1 MKIKIIKKIEIIGY
15 EITKEVEVYVKSIK
29 EWSEKEVM
37 SVCVGE
43 NEDEDGMGWEVKNVG
58 DGVMIVSHF
67 DGDVEFVVV
76 KLN

>member
-15 EITKEVEVYVKSIK
+15 EIVKEVEVYVKSIK

-37 SVCVGE
+37 RVCVGE
-43 NEDEDGMGWEVKNVG
+43 NEDEDGIGWEVKNVG
-58 DGVMIVSHF
+58 DGVMIVSNV

>member
-15 EITKEVEVYVKSIK
+15 EIVKEVEVYVKSIK

>member
-37 SVCVGE
+37 SVCLGE